1 LDLSW
6 REKGEKSMVTL
17 SVCLE
22 TVFTDQPVD
31 KRIEKIA
38 EAGYRSVEFWHPEG
52 TFDGNQVD
60 FGQAKDAAALGQ
72 ACRRHGVTLNVFGVN
87 IHFDG

>member
-1 LDLSW
+1 
-6 REKGEKSMVTL
+6 MVTL

-22 TVFTDQPVD
+22 TVFTDLPVD

-38 EAGYRSVEFWHPEG
+38 EAGYGAVEFWHPEG

-60 FGQAKDAAALGQ
+60 FGR
-72 ACRRHGVTLNVFGVN
+72 CPIITLHSNKSSRTSEESSEP
-87 IHFDG
+87 HEHELKE